1 MPKFPKSNRFS
12 QKFCKKTPF
21 KKEGVDFVAMG
32 GSGVDKEG
40 SGSFIDPSKNFTD
53 YSDRKKPKKLKGG
66 EEEPM
71 SCAEGYEKNDDGKC
85 VRSMTY
91 TLKE

>member
-12 QKFCKKTPF
+12 RKFCKKTPF
-21 KKEGVDFVAMG
+21 KKQGVDWVEMG
-32 GSGVDKEG
+32 KSGGDDGE
-40 SGSFIDPSKNFTD
+40 GSFIDPSKYFTD
-53 YSDRKKPKKLKGG
+53 YSDRPTTKKLKAG

-85 VRSMTY
+85 VPSMTW